1 MRKTLWNCLNFL
13 FIKLLMYSFIVS
25 VWTPGFQFYSVDFN
39 PLLSCMQMF
48 KPFLIRQWESLQ
60 GSFHVLSTW
69 FFWGEGVWKEGQ
81 KVHLT
86 PKFNFAFC
94 LHVLLLRPSGYRRHW
109 GNTRCSERQKSG
121 SESGNR
127 EGKSFSYPIS
137 SKSRTMI
144 ASLII
149 LLKKSKGSTNR
160 VSNNGTILWG
170 CIYPV
175 EYYTSSERGN

>member
-1 MRKTLWNCLNFL
+1 MNF
-13 FIKLLMYSFIVS
+13 KSDAY
-25 VWTPGFQFYSVDFN
+25 
-39 PLLSCMQMF
+39 
-48 KPFLIRQWESLQ
+48 K
-60 GSFHVLSTW
+60 VLSSKNRILVIVRYYVVSLEW
-69 FFWGEGVWKEGQ
+69 EYSSCQNWCSWD
-81 KVHLT
+81 
-86 PKFNFAFC
+86 FAFC

-127 EGKSFSYPIS
+127 KGKSFSYPIS

-170 CIYPV
+170 CIYPI
-175 EYYTSSERGN
+175 EYYTSSESGN